1 MSLSILLHFSVIC
14 IYFTD
19 YITISSSK
27 SYDLDCLKEFILWR
41 ETFSKLFVKTLKL
54 DLRIPCLH
62 KGLRIF
68 LNLSEN
74 MLGVSFMSE
83 EFDLGNSLGEFT
95 RWEIFLVPI
104 FKIQITIHGFTISV
118 LVLKL
123 PIFWQLLIRNG
134 KILSQ
139 CLFWN
144 EQT

>member
-41 ETFSKLFVKTLKL
+41 ETFSKSLVKTLKL

-83 EFDLGNSLGEFT
+83 EFDLRNSLGEFT

-123 PIFWQLLIRNG
+123 PTFWQLLIRNG
-134 KILSQ
+134 KISSQ

>member
-41 ETFSKLFVKTLKL
+41 ETFSKSLVKTLKL

-83 EFDLGNSLGEFT
+83 EFDLRNSLGEFT
-95 RWEIFLVPI
+95 R
-104 FKIQITIHGFTISV
+104 
-118 LVLKL
+118 
-123 PIFWQLLIRNG
+123 
-134 KILSQ
+134 
-139 CLFWN
+139 
-144 EQT
+144 